1 MHRTIAQLWNGDL
14 EPIRY
19 FGVTNAEMKKAEIFM
34 QCNLE
39 KLKENSSETMNELF
53 QRYEDSINE
62 YILISNEQA
71 FCDGFC
77 LGAKITAE
85 AFSGAEEIL

>member
-1 MHRTIAQLWNGDL
+1 MVTEGFGGVICVEAGGPTPGLGCAGRGIIA
-14 EPIRY
+14 
-19 FGVTNAEMKKAEIFM
+19 A
-34 QCNLE
+34 LE

-85 AFSGAEEIL
+85 AFSRAEEIL